1 MCSDWE
7 KAKQGYIENYC
18 KDNENMRQI
27 VEKAFGGVPFY
38 QELLAE
44 WLEEQGN
51 NTEAVNWR
59 KRAVLGRKLMG
70 HDEVC

>member
-7 KAKQGYIENYC
+7 KAKKEYIDNYC

-27 VEKAFGGVPFY
+27 VEKAFGRDPFY

-59 KRAVLGRKLMG
+59 KRAALGRKLMG
-70 HDEVC
+70 HDEE